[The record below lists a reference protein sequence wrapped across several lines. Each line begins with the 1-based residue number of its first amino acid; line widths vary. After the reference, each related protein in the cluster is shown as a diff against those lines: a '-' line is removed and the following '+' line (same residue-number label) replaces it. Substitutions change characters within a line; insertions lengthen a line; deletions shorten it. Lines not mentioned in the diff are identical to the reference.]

1 MRDKTP
7 PPRQRSP
14 AKGRDEPAQR
24 NGVDPSRRTPMPDEQ
39 DLRGRAERRERIDE
53 LRQSADRPN
62 EAGPEAPHNGNLHR
76 ESPAHPGV
84 PLAPPGIV
92 PESDV
97 RTHSPAAAIPP
108 KEHGD
113 VEELGE
119 LPWTYG
125 DGRLVA
131 LIRDPQTIYVYWDLS
146 QQQIEQAFGGLGT
159 ARASLKLWTG
169 RSNDLIREV
178 EVHLEAR
185 GWYVR
190 ELPSALELRVELWAL
205 GERGARMLRAARP
218 VKLPPSSPS
227 DVLDEVYATL
237 PLGTPLRGDP
247 VIGGRPLAWKSGA
260 APPGWERRMQPR
272 YAATSSRPGAAGAGQ
287 APWSGTVQGWSGTVQ
302 KKKDDEK

>member
-7 PPRQRSP
+7 PPRQRP
-14 AKGRDEPAQR
+14 AKGRDEPAPR
-24 NGVDPSRRTPMPDEQ
+24 NGVEPPRRGPAVEDQQEGRAKPSRPFDGEHREVGQQTEGPAPD
-39 DLRGRAERRERIDE
+39 
-53 LRQSADRPN
+53 
-62 EAGPEAPHNGNLHR
+62 NGNLHQ
-76 ESPAHPGV
+76 EEPAHPGV

-97 RTHSPAAAIPP
+97 RTHSPAAALPP
-108 KEHGD
+108 KEHGYA
-113 VEELGE
+113 EELGE

-159 ARASLKLWTG
+159 ARASLKIWNVRG
-169 RSNDLIREV
+169 ADLVRDI
-178 EVHLEAR
+178 EVHLESR

-190 ELPSALELRVELWAL
+190 ELPSALEVRVELWAL
-205 GERGARMLRAARP
+205 GDRGARMLRAARP
-218 VKLPPSSPS
+218 IKLPPSQPS

-272 YAATSSRPGAAGAGQ
+272 YSATSSRMAGQ
-287 APWSGTVQGWSGTVQ
+287 APWSGTVQ
-302 KKKDDEK
+302 KKGDDK

>member
-1 MRDKTP
+1 MPERTP
-7 PPRQRSP
+7 PPSRPVAPGRDQPDPPRRSP
-14 AKGRDEPAQR
+14 NAVDGTRAVPPLQEPMRPPEPGEEPRAATDPTAEGIAAAAPE
-24 NGVDPSRRTPMPDEQ
+24 NGH
-39 DLRGRAERRERIDE
+39 LHHE
-53 LRQSADRPN
+53 L
-62 EAGPEAPHNGNLHR
+62 
-76 ESPAHPGV
+76 PAHPGV

-108 KEHGD
+108 KEHGY

-159 ARASLKLWTG
+159 ARASLKLWNARG
-169 RSNDLIREV
+169 NDLVREV
-178 EVHLEAR
+178 EVHLDSR

-190 ELPSALELRVELWAL
+190 ELPSALELRIELWAL

-218 VKLPPSSPS
+218 IKLPPSMPS

-237 PLGTPLRGDP
+237 PLGSALRGDP
-247 VIGGRPLAWKSGA
+247 VIGGRPLAGESGA
-260 APPGWERRMQPR
+260 P
-272 YAATSSRPGAAGAGQ
+272 
-287 APWSGTVQGWSGTVQ
+287 
-302 KKKDDEK
+302 

>member
-7 PPRQRSP
+7 PPRQRP
-14 AKGRDEPAQR
+14 GKGREEPTQR
-24 NGVDPSRRTPMPDEQ
+24 NGVEPPRRAPAGEDQQEA
-39 DLRGRAERRERIDE
+39 RGRATRSVDRPQRREVEQQTED
-53 LRQSADRPN
+53 P
-62 EAGPEAPHNGNLHR
+62 APQNGNLHQ
-76 ESPAHPGV
+76 EEPAHPGV

-97 RTHSPAAAIPP
+97 RTHSPAAAVPP
-108 KEHGD
+108 KEHGYA
-113 VEELGE
+113 EELGE

-159 ARASLKLWTG
+159 ARASLKLWNVRG
-169 RSNDLIREV
+169 GDLVREV
-178 EVHLEAR
+178 EVHLESR

-190 ELPSALELRVELWAL
+190 ELSSALEVRVELWAL
-205 GERGARMLRAARP
+205 GERGARLLRAARP
-218 VKLPPSSPS
+218 IRLPPSQPS

-287 APWSGTVQGWSGTVQ
+287 APWSGTVQAWSGTVQ
-302 KKKDDEK
+302 KKGDDK